1 MIPLMVALKA
11 ALMVALTEVLRADE
25 KVVLKAALMVVSMA
39 ALVVTLR
46 ALLMFLGFL
55 YVPWLHLQSWLHP
68 DLQWLHPNLSAA
80 GLILTHQ
87 CLHYMVHPSLC

>member
-1 MIPLMVALKA
+1 MLHDGSPRNQIPCVWILFFPLIKT
-11 ALMVALTEVLRADE
+11 ALTEVLRADE
-25 KVVLKAALMVVSMA
+25 KVVLKAAVMVVSMA

-68 DLQWLHPNLSAA
+68 DFQWFHPNLSAA

-87 CLHYMVHPSLC
+87 